1 MISKELLSEVLGLT
15 FIPATGKELLE
26 HSFGYA
32 QGIRTACVRP
42 LKDDEWIT
50 IKDNVLTFGFI
61 DLRPEVAKN
70 IPDGVYTSRSINI
83 YELAHKCKEWAGNL
97 KFNIVALNTMSD
109 FKRWKC
115 AVLQKTGERYPINC
129 RNGYIYEGDLQNIV
143 ISGFSQITE
152 NYFAYTEPEAVF
164 QACQWILD
172 NKDK

>member
-83 YELAHKCKEWAGNL
+83 YEFANECKEWA
-97 KFNIVALNTMSD
+97 
-109 FKRWKC
+109 FK
-115 AVLQKTGERYPINC
+115 
-129 RNGYIYEGDLQNIV
+129 NGYALIEKAGCVEVYYGIQMYIADTL
-143 ISGFSQITE
+143 G
-152 NYFAYTEPEAVF
+152 EPYNCGNVF
-164 QACQWILD
+164 KACQWILD